1 VHKPMTGV
9 KVVEVAQFTFTPSA
23 GAVLADW
30 GAEVIKVEHAEMGD
44 AQRGFGAGLGGVAEG
59 KFHPIM
65 EHPNRGKKSI
75 GLALD
80 KPGGHQVLLDLCQ
93 DADVFLTNF
102 LPAARRKLNI
112 EVEDIRTANPQII
125 YVRGSAH
132 GPKGPDAEKGGYDGS
147 TFWCRMGSAWGVT
160 PPDSPKVMSPPA
172 GAYGDSMGGM
182 TIAGGIA
189 AALFGRERTGEP
201 SVVDVSL
208 MSVGAW
214 AMGLSLSNALLTGVE
229 QGQAPLSA
237 PLGNPFNPIVG
248 NFQTSDGRWIT
259 LMMLQPGRYWADA
272 CRHLGLEELIE
283 DERFDTAQKLIANA
297 EEAGRYVADAIAKQ
311 PFAYWLKQLQT
322 LEGQWSP
329 VQGPN
334 DIVQDEQ
341 LRVNGGILPVIDAD
355 GVERHLIANPVQFDE
370 TPPVLTRA
378 PQFAEQTDDLL
389 HELGRSQD
397 QIIQLKIDGAVT

>member
-1 VHKPMTGV
+1 
-9 KVVEVAQFTFTPSA
+9 
-23 GAVLADW
+23 
-30 GAEVIKVEHAEMGD
+30 
-44 AQRGFGAGLGGVAEG
+44 
-59 KFHPIM
+59 
-65 EHPNRGKKSI
+65 
-75 GLALD
+75 
-80 KPGGHQVLLDLCQ
+80 
-93 DADVFLTNF
+93 
-102 LPAARRKLNI
+102 
-112 EVEDIRTANPQII
+112 
-125 YVRGSAH
+125 
-132 GPKGPDAEKGGYDGS
+132 
-147 TFWCRMGSAWGVT
+147 
-160 PPDSPKVMSPPA
+160 
-172 GAYGDSMGGM
+172 
-182 TIAGGIA
+182 
-189 AALFGRERTGEP
+189 
-201 SVVDVSL
+201 VVDVSL

-272 CRHLGLEELIE
+272 CRHLGLEELID

-341 LRVNGGILPVIDAD
+341 LRANGGILPVIDAD

-389 HELGRSQD
+389 QELGRSQD
-397 QIIQLKIDGAVT
+397 EIIQLKIDGAVT